1 MANTKISAL
10 TSSTTPLAGTEVLPI
25 VQSGATVKVAVSDLT
40 AGRAV
45 SVASIA
51 ITGGSSAAGVISK
64 DATTGLQIRG
74 IAGSGYDLE
83 ITNSGGAT
91 AQTIATGT
99 YKTKFWDDV
108 STLGNVV
115 ISTSGKGID
124 FSATSGTGTSELLAD
139 YEEGTWTPNQG
150 AGLNVVGTF
159 SSQGTYTKIGRM
171 VYITGRVTGSTSIA
185 IPAIDFICTN
195 LPFTI
200 GAASVGNANTGTLS
214 QSTQVIAFSG
224 TSLYGQTTAAASFIY
239 FSVSYPV

>member
-45 SVASIA
+45 SAASVAV
-51 ITGGSSAAGVISK
+51 TGGTGGPGIISK
-64 DATTGLQIRG
+64 NATSGLQIRG
-74 IAGSGYDLE
+74 VTGSGYDLE
-83 ITNSGGAT
+83 LTNSGGAT
-91 AQTIATGT
+91 SMTVATGT

-108 STLGNVV
+108 STLGNIV

-150 AGLNVVGTF
+150 AGLTVVGTF

-171 VYITGRVTGSTSIA
+171 VYITGRVTGSTSVAIA
-185 IPAIDFICTN
+185 GPDFICTN
-195 LPFTI
+195 LPFSI
-200 GAASVGNANTGTLS
+200 GAASVGASNTGTLA
-214 QSTQVIAFSG
+214 QPGEVIAFSG
-224 TSLYGQTTAAASFIY
+224 TSLYGTTTAAASFIY